1 MLPHGKGTVVTKSKA
16 ASDALATSRSL
27 LDRVRV
33 ADEAAWD
40 RLVTLYAP
48 LVMHWCRLGSLD
60 EQDADEGSA
69 VSLDEEDEA
78 DRTMISLD
86 EEDAADR
93 TMVSLDEEDAAH
105 QATVA
110 LDDEDARDRA
120 EQNRL
125 RDGMLAVLEP
135 RQRAGFVLFANRLR
149 ARLESKA
156 FGRGGGRPPWAHRD
170 PPDRP

>member
-1 MLPHGKGTVVTKSKA
+1 MASSGTCGEQSWSQVLPHGKGTVVTKSKA

-69 VSLDEEDEA
+69 VSLDEED
-78 DRTMISLD
+78 
-86 EEDAADR
+86 DAAA
-93 TMVSLDEEDAAH
+93 EAA
-105 QATVA
+105 TSV
-110 LDDEDARDRA
+110 E
-120 EQNRL
+120 
-125 RDGMLAVLEP
+125 
-135 RQRAGFVLFANRLR
+135 
-149 ARLESKA
+149 
-156 FGRGGGRPPWAHRD
+156 
-170 PPDRP
+170 